1 MERPKNSPRGT
12 YDLLPSE
19 SVKWQRVEN
28 TAKDLLRKAGFHEIR
43 TPIFEQTEIF
53 QRAAG
58 ETSDIVNKEMYTF
71 NDRSD
76 RSITLRPEGTAG
88 VVRAFLSNGMDR
100 NPKPV
105 KLWYYGPMFRYERSQ
120 TGRYR
125 QFTQLGVEVYG
136 SATPEIELE
145 VISLAWDLF
154 QKLKIPNLT
163 LEINSVGDQES
174 RINYQEAMRAFLE
187 EHQAEICP
195 DCQNRM
201 KTNPLRAL
209 DCKVPEDQ
217 ALYKKKA
224 PKICTYLNEACIAHQ
239 ERLFFLLTSFGI
251 PFTVNESLVR
261 GLDYYTKTVFEIKTT
276 DKALGT
282 QNTICAGGRYDDLV
296 KEFGGPQTPA
306 FGWALGM
313 ERLTSLIPEDLDE
326 QKLDFYVISSQ
337 ENFEQAYKLVQ
348 EIREKGYSADMDYE
362 SRSDKKQFDLGKKF
376 TKLIC
381 EFSPP
386 NLLTRKS
393 TIEYSSN
400 FSTVIKDFSPM
411 TVDDFLEKN
420 KGNI

>member
-1 MERPKNSPRGT
+1 
-12 YDLLPSE
+12 
-19 SVKWQRVEN
+19 
-28 TAKDLLRKAGFHEIR
+28 
-43 TPIFEQTEIF
+43 
-53 QRAAG
+53 
-58 ETSDIVNKEMYTF
+58 
-71 NDRSD
+71 
-76 RSITLRPEGTAG
+76 
-88 VVRAFLSNGMDR
+88 
-100 NPKPV
+100 
-105 KLWYYGPMFRYERSQ
+105 
-120 TGRYR
+120 
-125 QFTQLGVEVYG
+125 
-136 SATPEIELE
+136 
-145 VISLAWDLF
+145 
-154 QKLKIPNLT
+154 
-163 LEINSVGDQES
+163 
-174 RINYQEAMRAFLE
+174 
-187 EHQAEICP
+187 
-195 DCQNRM
+195 M